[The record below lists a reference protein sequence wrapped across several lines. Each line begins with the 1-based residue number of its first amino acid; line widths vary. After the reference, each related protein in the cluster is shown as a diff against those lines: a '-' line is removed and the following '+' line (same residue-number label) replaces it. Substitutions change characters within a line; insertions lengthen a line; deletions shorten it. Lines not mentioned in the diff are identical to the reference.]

1 MSKVFRDRYEAG
13 QQLVEHLA
21 GYANDPSLL
30 VLALPR
36 GGVPVAFEV
45 ARALH
50 APLDVLLVRKLGVP
64 GQQELAMGAIASGG
78 VRILNEAV
86 VTGLQIPPARI
97 EEVAAH
103 EQAELARREHQ
114 FRDARPWPDLH
125 GRTVMLID
133 DGLATGATMHA
144 AAIAVRRQEPARLIV
159 AVPVAAPETC
169 NALRAVVDEIT
180 CAITPER
187 FHAVGL
193 WYDDFAQT
201 TDDEVRELL
210 ARAAHEL
217 GPPAADW
224 PATQPQTTVEQSR
237 ATEEARQ

>member
-1 MSKVFRDRYEAG
+1 MSRIFRDRYDAG
-13 QQLVEHLA
+13 RQLAERLT
-21 GYANDPSLL
+21 GYANDPTLL
-30 VLALPR
+30 ALALPR

-64 GQQELAMGAIASGG
+64 GQEELAMGAIASGD

-86 VTGLQIPPARI
+86 VTGLQIPPATI
-97 EEVAAH
+97 EQVAAH
-103 EQAELARREHQ
+103 ERAELARRERQ
-114 FRDARPWPDLH
+114 YRDARPWPDLH

-144 AAIAVRRQEPARLIV
+144 AAIAVRRQEPAHLIV
-159 AVPVAAPETC
+159 AAPVAALETC
-169 NALRAVVDEIT
+169 NALRAVVDEII

-193 WYDDFAQT
+193 WYDDFGQT

-210 ARAAHEL
+210 ARAANEL
-217 GPPAADW
+217 GPLAAGR
-224 PATQPQTTVEQSR
+224 AMQAETSGEQSR
-237 ATEEARQ
+237 ATEEASR

>member
-1 MSKVFRDRYEAG
+1 MSRIFRDRYDAG
-13 QQLVEHLA
+13 RQLAELLTSHA
-21 GYANDPSLL
+21 SDPALL

-78 VRILNEAV
+78 VRILNETV
-86 VTGLQIPPARI
+86 VTSLRIPPATI

-103 EQAELARREHQ
+103 EEAELARRERQ
-114 FRDARPWPDLH
+114 YRDARPWPNLH
-125 GRTVMLID
+125 GRTVMLVD

-159 AVPVAAPETC
+159 AAPVAALETC
-169 NALRAVVDEIT
+169 NALRAVVDEIV

-193 WYDDFAQT
+193 WYDDFEQT

-210 ARAAHEL
+210 ARAGQAM
-217 GPPAADW
+217 
-224 PATQPQTTVEQSR
+224 QPGTIVK
-237 ATEEARQ
+237 

>member
-1 MSKVFRDRYEAG
+1 MSRIFRNRYDAG
-13 QQLVEHLA
+13 RQLAELLTSHA
-21 GYANDPSLL
+21 SDPALL

-78 VRILNEAV
+78 VRILNETV
-86 VTGLQIPPARI
+86 VTSLRIPPATI
-97 EEVAAH
+97 EEVAAN
-103 EQAELARREHQ
+103 EEAELARRERQ
-114 FRDARPWPDLH
+114 YRDARPWPNLH
-125 GRTVMLID
+125 GRTVMLVD

-159 AVPVAAPETC
+159 AAPVAALETC
-169 NALRAVVDEIT
+169 NALRAVVDEIV

-193 WYDDFAQT
+193 WYDDFEQT

-210 ARAAHEL
+210 ARAGQAM
-217 GPPAADW
+217 
-224 PATQPQTTVEQSR
+224 QPGTIVK
-237 ATEEARQ
+237 

>member
-1 MSKVFRDRYEAG
+1 MSRIFRDRYDAG
-13 QQLVEHLA
+13 RQLAELLTSHA
-21 GYANDPSLL
+21 SDPALL

-50 APLDVLLVRKLGVP
+50 APLDILLVRKLGVP
-64 GQQELAMGAIASGG
+64 GQEELAMGAIASGG

-86 VTGLQIPPARI
+86 VTSLRIPQATI
-97 EEVAAH
+97 ENVAAR
-103 EQAELARREHQ
+103 EEAELARRERQ
-114 FRDARPWPDLH
+114 FRDARPWPNLH
-125 GRTVMLID
+125 GRTVMLVD

-159 AVPVAAPETC
+159 AAPVAALETC
-169 NALRAVVDEIT
+169 NALRAVVDEIV

-193 WYDDFAQT
+193 WYDDFEQT

-210 ARAAHEL
+210 ARAGQAMQR
-217 GPPAADW
+217 G
-224 PATQPQTTVEQSR
+224 TIVK
-237 ATEEARQ
+237 

>member
-1 MSKVFRDRYEAG
+1 MSRIFRDRYDAG
-13 QQLVEHLA
+13 RQLAEHLTS
-21 GYANDPSLL
+21 YANDPTLL
-30 VLALPR
+30 ALGLPR

-169 NALRAVVDEIT
+169 AALRAVVDEIV

-193 WYDDFAQT
+193 WYDDFGQT
-201 TDDEVRELL
+201 TDDKVRELL

-217 GPPAADW
+217 GPPVAGS
-224 PATQPQTTVEQSR
+224 PATQVKTIVGQPQ
-237 ATEEARQ
+237 AAEEASR